1 MKLWNTTAAILIVAF
16 FISCDQK
23 VEEKETTTNNLEET
37 IRETNEIRYQA
48 WNTGNPDL
56 MEAQLSDDFV
66 RYANGDIEF
75 EGKSGYTNLMNMYLT
90 GFPDLHFEYELV
102 AVKNNKS
109 FTKWTA
115 TGTNAGMFNGAPATG
130 NQIMVHGFSV
140 ITYNDE
146 GKIIKEEAYMDNLK
160 AYTSI
165 GYSLAPPNVD

>member
-1 MKLWNTTAAILIVAF
+1 MKLWNTTAAILIVAL

-23 VEEKETTTNNLEET
+23 VEKTEATNNLEDI
-37 IRETNEIRYQA
+37 IRETNETRYQA
-48 WNTGNPDL
+48 WNTGNSDL
-56 MEAQLSDDFV
+56 MVAQLSDDFE
-66 RYANGDIEF
+66 RYANGDLEF
-75 EGKSGYTNLMNMYLT
+75 DDKAGYPKLMNMYLT
-90 GFPDLHFEYELV
+90 GFPDLNFEHEV
-102 AVKNNKS
+102 VMVKGNKS

-115 TGTNAGMFNGAPATG
+115 TGTNDGVYNGAPATG

-165 GYSLAPPNVD
+165 GYSLAPPNAN